1 MMKTW
6 REGAAM
12 TLHGIVHGNIIRLDQ
27 PLGLADGAEVEVEV
41 SIREQGMAHCSGI
54 LNTAGKLANEPDLDP
69 ILEEIVQA
77 RKLTCWNVPGR
88 P

>member
-1 MMKTW
+1 MW
-6 REGAAM
+6 FWCEGAAM
-12 TLHGIVHGNIIRLDQ
+12 TLRGIVHGNIIRLDR
-27 PLGLADGAEVEVEV
+27 PVGLADGAEVEVEV
-41 SIREQGMAHCSGI
+41 RIREQGMVRCPGI

-77 RKLTCWNVPGR
+77 RKVTCWNVPGS